1 MLVCHFLSLHLSF
14 LVCKMRRWV
23 NGPLLGILGVL
34 LWEAIFMRLGMHF
47 HEKSVLTKKNT

>member
-1 MLVCHFLSLHLSF
+1 MLVCYFLSLHLSF
-14 LVCKMRRWV
+14 LVCKRGWV

-47 HEKSVLTKKNT
+47 HEKSVLIKKNI